1 MNVLFLALA
10 IASELLGSTS
20 LKLSQGFTRLVPSVF
35 VVLGFGAAFYFL
47 SQALRTIPLSVSYAV
62 WSGVGTAAT
71 VLIGVWLFKESFDLV
86 KAAGIVAILVGVV
99 LLNLKGAH

>member
-1 MNVLFLALA
+1 MSYLFLALA
-10 IASELLGSTS
+10 IASELIGSTS

-47 SQALRTIPLSVSYAV
+47 SQALRTIPLSISYAV

-71 VLIGVWLFKESFDLV
+71 VLIGVWLFKESFDMI

-99 LLNLKGAH
+99 LLNLKGTH

>member
-1 MNVLFLALA
+1 MSYLFLALA

-20 LKLSQGFTRLVPSVF
+20 LKLSQGFTRLIPSVF

-47 SQALRTIPLSVSYAV
+47 SQALRTIPLSISYAV

-71 VLIGVWLFKESFDLV
+71 VLIGVWLFKESFDMM

>member
-1 MNVLFLALA
+1 MSYLFLALA

-47 SQALRTIPLSVSYAV
+47 SQALRTIPLSISYAV

-71 VLIGVWLFKESFDLV
+71 VLIGVWLFKESFDLI